1 MHLHLTNKVALITG
15 VSRQAGIGAAIAR
28 QLAHAGATIFTTYY
42 RPYDVEIALSKGDQ
56 EAEQLLAELRHNGT
70 NAAGLEIDLADP
82 AAPALI
88 FDAAERTFG
97 HVDILVNNA
106 TRDTPANIDTITAA
120 TLDQHYAVNIRG
132 PLLLCHKFVQRFQGG
147 EGGRIINLTSG
158 QGVTPMPES
167 LPYVASKGA
176 IEALTFSLA
185 PPLMQRGITINA
197 VDPGATDSGWM
208 DAELR
213 AQLAAEA
220 PARRVGLPED
230 AARLITF
237 LASGEAGWITGQI
250 LRSRGG
256 A

>member
-1 MHLHLTNKVALITG
+1 MHINLTGKVALITG
-15 VSRQAGIGAAIAR
+15 VSRQEGIGAAIAR
-28 QLAHAGATIFTTYY
+28 QLAAAGATIFTTYY
-42 RPYDVEIALSKGDQ
+42 RPYDVEIALAKDDHD
-56 EAEQLLAELRHNGT
+56 AEQLLAELQRKGT
-70 NAAGLEIDLADP
+70 NAAGLEVDLADP
-82 AAPALI
+82 MAPGQI
-88 FDAAERTFG
+88 FDAAEHTFG

-106 TRDTPANIDTITAA
+106 TRDTPANIDTISAA

-132 PLLLCHKFVQRFQGG
+132 TLLLCHEFVRRFQGTG
-147 EGGRIINLTSG
+147 GGRIINLTSG

-176 IEALTFSLA
+176 LEALTFSLA

-213 AQLAAEA
+213 AQLAAQA
-220 PARRVGLPED
+220 PAGRVGLPSD
-230 AARLITF
+230 AARLICF
-237 LASGEAGWITGQI
+237 LASGEAAWITGQI

>member
-1 MHLHLTNKVALITG
+1 MHINLTGKVALITG
-15 VSRQAGIGAAIAR
+15 VSRQEGIGAAIAR
-28 QLAHAGATIFTTYY
+28 QLAAAGATIFTTYY
-42 RPYDVEIALSKGDQ
+42 RPYDVEIALAKDEQ
-56 EAEQLLAELRHNGT
+56 DALQLLTDLQRNGT
-70 NAAGLEIDLADP
+70 NATGLEVDLSEP
-82 AAPALI
+82 TAPGQI
-88 FDAAERTFG
+88 FDATERAFG

-106 TRDTPANIDTITAA
+106 TRDTPANINTISAA

-132 PLLLCHKFVQRFQGG
+132 TLLLCHEFVRRFQGTA
-147 EGGRIINLTSG
+147 GGRIINLTSG

-185 PPLMQRGITINA
+185 PGLMSQGITINA

-208 DAELR
+208 DDALR
-213 AQLAAEA
+213 AHLAAQA
-220 PARRVGLPED
+220 PAGRVGLPND
-230 AARLITF
+230 AARLICF
-237 LASGEAGWITGQI
+237 LASSEAAWITGQI